1 MNVSAVRPPS
11 AGRFAH
17 CRKRLRQSKYL
28 YLLLLLPLVK
38 SGQKISR
45 AEGWALILVYLC
57 YLAWLLR
64 DLI

>member
-1 MNVSAVRPPS
+1 MVSPIAAKNVNYVDLLVML
-11 AGRFAH
+11 G
-17 CRKRLRQSKYL
+17 LT
-28 YLLLLLPLVK
+28 LLLLPLVK